1 MLKPVC
7 TALAGG
13 IEMAIKDKI
22 KELRENS
29 KKRNFSQT
37 LDLIINLKDFDT
49 NKSENKIDEIFQLP
63 KGTGKPTR
71 ITIFHSEK
79 LNTKYR
85 VLTQT
90 DIEAMEK
97 DKKLLKK
104 VISETDI
111 FLAEP
116 KLMPI
121 VGKYL
126 GKYLAPRGL
135 MPKPLIGDVNNAIKS
150 FEGGVRLAVKKHPCI
165 QTFVGTEAMS
175 DDDLAENIQAVLD
188 HLMHRL
194 PKGKNNIKNVYIKFT
209 MSKPVKIEV

>member
-1 MLKPVC
+1 MNVKEKL
-7 TALAGG
+7 
-13 IEMAIKDKI
+13 

-29 KKRNFSQT
+29 KKRNFTQT
-37 LDLIINLKDFDT
+37 IDLIINLKDFDT

-71 ITIFHSEK
+71 ITIFHSEN
-79 LNTKYR
+79 LNTKYK
-85 VLTQT
+85 VLKQA

-97 DKKLLKK
+97 NKKMLKK
-104 VISETDI
+104 IISETDI

-135 MPKPLIGDVNNAIKS
+135 MPKPLVGDVNNALKS

-165 QTFVGTEAMS
+165 QTIVGTESMK
-175 DDDLAENIQAVLD
+175 DEDIAENVEAVLN
-188 HLMHRL
+188 HLMQRL
-194 PKGKNNIKNVYIKFT
+194 PKGRNNIKNVYLKFT
-209 MSKPVKIEV
+209 MSKPVKLEV